1 MKSVG
6 FFFHLRVS
14 ECMMKASQGLRWE
27 RGDTGT
33 RARFIRQNLR
43 LHAGLLSRAY
53 TCCIIC
59 HILYSVYRVCT
70 QAQTLCTY
78 IYMSLYIYTH
88 RGNPMLFFH
97 LDFQL
102 KTEK

>member
-14 ECMMKASQGLRWE
+14 ACTIKASQGLRWE
-27 RGDTGT
+27 QGATGT

-43 LHAGLLSRAY
+43 LHAGLVFRAY
-53 TCCIIC
+53 TGCIIC
-59 HILYSVYRVCT
+59 RILYSVYRVCI

-78 IYMSLYIYTH
+78 IYSGLYIYT
-88 RGNPMLFFH
+88 RGGNLMLFSP
-97 LDFQL
+97 
-102 KTEK
+102 